1 MCVSLSL
8 LGSSDANLK
17 VSVRIS
23 AGFSALQR
31 FSSYVK
37 CPSVVIE
44 IWRKNCGA
52 TLRPLHLWQTPVLS
66 KGPLGTNWSGFRE
79 RLRPPAMTNR
89 ILLLLVT
96 ASADAFDPSCPCIDV
111 THLLGP
117 ADAAGCSP
125 YSSRQT
131 CFAPRYG
138 SSQCDSHDRL
148 LGPDCADA
156 NGVPLAS
163 APAHCNLAWCYVDRV
178 RVVLLSAA
186 MLCIAP
192 TYSNLTAQH
201 RSSPIGT
208 CGSSIDAWKDFT
220 SSSEQGRG
228 KTLRIGCAR
237 QSLHELPHDT
247 AHLPRFS
254 CPLPACVTMHP
265 NQAFALVQHSC
276 ARLPEP
282 LQAERL
288 QPRGSVRQR

>member
-1 MCVSLSL
+1 MEKKLRRDSATPSLVADSRP
-8 LGSSDANLK
+8 LK
-17 VSVRIS
+17 GTTGDQLER
-23 AGFSALQR
+23 LQR
-31 FSSYVK
+31 AAS
-37 CPSVVIE
+37 PSCNDKPNPLAARHSVC
-44 IWRKNCGA
+44 RC
-52 TLRPLHLWQTPVLS
+52 LRPLLPVH
-66 KGPLGTNWSGFRE
+66 R
-79 RLRPPAMTNR
+79 RDAPPR
-89 ILLLLVT
+89 
-96 ASADAFDPSCPCIDV
+96 SCRCCRNP
-111 THLLGP
+111 
-117 ADAAGCSP
+117 GCSP